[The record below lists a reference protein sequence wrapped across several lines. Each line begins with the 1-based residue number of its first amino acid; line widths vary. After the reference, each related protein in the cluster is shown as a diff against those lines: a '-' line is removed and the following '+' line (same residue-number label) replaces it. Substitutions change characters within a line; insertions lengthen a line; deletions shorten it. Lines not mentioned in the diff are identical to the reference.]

1 MTASSVPPSLSR
13 LVGREELLEV
23 LVLVIVAAFLSA
35 FIVSQLILDEP
46 HGNAAIGGRLCRSC
60 IFVSFSCPSREPRN
74 RPEHALR
81 SRSKMNTG
89 KGARA

>member
-35 FIVSQLILDEP
+35 FIGFIHMHFASDSLLLLSA
-46 HGNAAIGGRLCRSC
+46 HSFR
-60 IFVSFSCPSREPRN
+60 VSF
-74 RPEHALR
+74 R
-81 SRSKMNTG
+81 SLAADPG
-89 KGARA
+89 